1 MELSASNQFNEI
13 LNLAKSLS
21 LDEERQLKSEIEKD
35 IEAKLVLSKSKKRV
49 GAGSLRGF
57 VTYMAPDFD
66 APIADFK
73 EYM

>member
-13 LNLAKSLS
+13 LNLAKGLS
-21 LDEERQLKSEIEKD
+21 LEEERKLKSEIEKD
-35 IEAKLVLSKSKKRV
+35 IEAKLVTSKSQKRA

-57 VTYMAPDFD
+57 VTYMSSDFD